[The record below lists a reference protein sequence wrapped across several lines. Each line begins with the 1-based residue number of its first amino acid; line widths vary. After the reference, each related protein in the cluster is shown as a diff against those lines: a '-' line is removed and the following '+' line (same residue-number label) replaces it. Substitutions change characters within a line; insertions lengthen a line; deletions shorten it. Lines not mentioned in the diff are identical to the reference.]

1 MKLFKKY
8 ILLSI
13 FIFFVAHSYAQT
25 TGSSQ
30 EQQNFM
36 TADGKIY
43 VVMAVVVVILLGLFI
58 YLFSLDKKISKL
70 EQNKKE

>member
-1 MKLFKKY
+1 MKLFKKG
-8 ILLSI
+8 ILSGI
-13 FIFFVAHSYAQT
+13 FIFLVAHSYAQT
-25 TGSSQ
+25 AGGGQ
-30 EQQNFM
+30 DQQSFM